1 LKKRFSDKPTLDPR
15 EVGKEV
21 GKEATKA
28 AKEVGKEASKAAK
41 EVGKEAS
48 KAAKE
53 VGKEATK
60 AAKSAREQF
69 LGLVDAIRRAWDG
82 FFERRVP
89 MMAAGLAYYFILG
102 LVPFLFLFAAT
113 SGYFVKANPEMIG
126 RINTSLIEIL
136 PPVFGDRLLSQIE
149 NAAANWKAFGLL
161 GLLSLIFVAMGLFD
175 ALDEAINAVMGT
187 RKKIGFF
194 KGRILSFAYIV
205 GAILFFSVA
214 AAAGYSLNLL
224 EAIPVFQRN
233 PELLEFAG
241 KASSAWVFAVFL
253 FILYMTLP
261 VKPPKPVHAVV
272 IALGVTGAWTT
283 LQRLGT
289 FVTAGLSRRQAI
301 YGALGGTA
309 VFLTWMYLLAFLIL
323 LGARILDFWRSAKEK
338 RPGRDDYM

>member
-1 LKKRFSDKPTLDPR
+1 MKKPFPDRSSLDPI
-15 EVGKEV
+15 EVG
-21 GKEATKA
+21 
-28 AKEVGKEASKAAK
+28 
-41 EVGKEAS
+41 
-48 KAAKE
+48 KE

-69 LGLVDAIRRAWDG
+69 LGLIDATRRAWDG

-102 LVPFLFLFAAT
+102 LVPFFFLFAAT
-113 SGYFVKANPEMIG
+113 SGYFLRANPAVFA
-126 RINTSLIEIL
+126 RINANLLEIF
-136 PPVFGDRLLSQIE
+136 PSVFGENLLSQVE
-149 NAAANWKAFGLL
+149 NAAANWEAFGLL
-161 GLLSLIFVAMGLFD
+161 GLVSLVLVAMGLFD
-175 ALDEAINAVMGT
+175 GLDEGINAVMGT

-194 KGRILSFAYIV
+194 KGRILSLAYII
-205 GAILFFSVA
+205 GAMLFFSVA

-224 EAIPVFQRN
+224 EALPVFQKN
-233 PELLEFAG
+233 PALLQLAG
-241 KASSAWVFAVFL
+241 TFLPAWVFAIFL

-261 VKPPKPVHAVV
+261 VKTPTALHAAV
-272 IALGVTGAWTT
+272 ISLGVTGAWTV

-323 LGARILDFWRSAKEK
+323 LGARILDFWRGSRKSQSDPK
-338 RPGRDDYM
+338 HKK